1 MPVKKGIVINRMYVG
16 DYLTS
21 NLGHEIINLFLAD
34 NGCHYLYLN
43 SNGSFSKEHK
53 DIDCM
58 LMVKSGPKNCF
69 EVIAIA
75 TGLKSAPGAELPRS
89 RNLNEINGEILNL
102 QKQFIKSQPGGD
114 VKYGDISILD
124 IFSKEEQQSVF
135 ITYKASEVFTP
146 KGGKRILLHYD
157 KKAENVEDGENIY
170 IAITEH
176 NQPKTSLK
184 SYIYPLSDSDCNN
197 ILKNLIEKE
206 DFWESG
212 TITKICSEKLNSPYS
227 VSLFEICQIQ
237 NDENRLS
244 NALAYFMNM
253 KEYFSLWKD
262 FFANYNI
269 ELHYPIEVKREVHA
283 TTTDSN
289 VPQANSSGGRI
300 DMLISDSHNI
310 IVIEN
315 KIKSDINRV
324 EDDSPGTN
332 QLDRYKRYGREIGIR
347 RNIDASNQYF
357 FILAPEYQRP
367 HLQDNQ
373 KEFKFISYKDLY
385 EHLNKSDYDEILKK
399 DNNFK
404 AFRDV
409 IFRHTLTSAS
419 EYLYYEMLEKFKNR
433 INQTKQ

>member
-1 MPVKKGIVINRMYVG
+1 MPVEKGIVINRMYVG

-43 SNGSFSKEHK
+43 SNGSFSREHK

-75 TGLKSAPGAELPRS
+75 KGLKYVPGVDLPRS
-89 RNLNEINGEILNL
+89 RNLNEINDEILNL

-114 VKYGDISILD
+114 IKYGGVPILN
-124 IFSKEEQQSVF
+124 IFSNEEQQSVF
-135 ITYKASEVFTP
+135 VTYKAVEVLAP
-146 KGGKRILLHYD
+146 KTGKRIFLHYD
-157 KKAENVEDGENIY
+157 KNAENVVDGDNIY
-170 IAITEH
+170 IVITEH

-184 SYIYPLSDSDCNN
+184 SYIYPGSDSDYNN
-197 ILKNLIEKE
+197 ILQNLIQKE
-206 DFWESG
+206 DYWERGKIAKISG
-212 TITKICSEKLNSPYS
+212 ANLNSPYS

-244 NALAYFMNM
+244 NALSYFMNE
-253 KEYFSLWKD
+253 KDYFQLWKD

-269 ELHYPIEVKREVHA
+269 GLHYPIEVKREVPA
-283 TTTDSN
+283 TITENSTPQSN
-289 VPQANSSGGRI
+289 PTVGRI
-300 DMLISDSHNI
+300 DLLISDSDNI

-324 EDDSPGTN
+324 DDDLPGTN
-332 QLDRYKRYGREIGIR
+332 QLDRYKRYGRDVGAKRGI
-347 RNIDASNQYF
+347 NNSNQHF
-357 FILAPEYQRP
+357 FILAPEYQRIN
-367 HLQDNQ
+367 LQNNQ
-373 KEFKFISYKDLY
+373 KGFKFISYKDLY
-385 EHLNKSDYDEILKK
+385 EHLNKSDYDEIFEN

-409 IFRHTLTSAS
+409 IFRHTLTSAN

-433 INQTKQ
+433 IKQTKQ